1 MAIKIGNIDIS
12 TVGKIKLG
20 STNVTKVYLGTTQIF
35 PVGVTYYPFATS
47 HYNSAEIVDA
57 CSSMLF
63 SETLYTTNSNG
74 IVNVGD
80 IVYYLALD
88 GLYYPWLDIDAPYIS
103 YNEGSIRKVILIG
116 VEGDGYIYEKTTCG
130 TSSFEYSVKLGST
143 DGNACAATTQTVYSG
158 SNSFNTG
165 MTLYTTSAL
174 TTPITGFEK
183 VVLMPTADIYN
194 INSTTGVV
202 GSNTGAC

>member
-1 MAIKIGNIDIS
+1 MAIKIGTTDLS

-35 PVGVTYYPFATS
+35 PVGVTYYLFAS
-47 HYNSAEIVDA
+47 SYSEDISSSSA
-57 CSSMLF
+57 CSASLV
-63 SETLYTTNSNG
+63 SNNLYTTNSNG
-74 IVNVGD
+74 IVGIGD
-80 IVYYLALD
+80 TIYYFFE
-88 GLYYPWLDIDAPYIS
+88 GEYYPYTGDFDYVS
-103 YNEGSIRKVILIG
+103 YNEGSTRKVLNIDNGTGEILS
-116 VEGDGYIYEKTTCG
+116 KSTCG

-143 DGNACAATTQTVYSG
+143 DGNACAGTTQTVYSG

-174 TTPITGFEK
+174 TTPIAGFEK
-183 VVLMPTADIYN
+183 VVLMPTADIFN
-194 INSTTGVV
+194 INSITGVV

>member
-1 MAIKIGNIDIS
+1 MAVKIGNIDIS
-12 TVGKIKLG
+12 TVGSIKLG

-47 HYNSAEIVDA
+47 YAYSLNTATA
-57 CSSMLF
+57 CSLTLTSG
-63 SETLYTTNSNG
+63 TLYTTNSNG

-80 IVYYLALD
+80 IVYVYD
-88 GLYYPWLDIDAPYIS
+88 GTSYFPFNDPELNYVS
-103 YNEGSIRKVILIG
+103 YNEGSIRKVIVIG

-130 TSSFEYSVKLGST
+130 TSSFEYEVKLGT
-143 DGNACAATTQTVYSG
+143 NGAAACSANTETAYSG

-174 TTPITGFEK
+174 TTPITGFTR
-183 VVLMPTADIYN
+183 VVLMPYADIYE

-202 GSNTGAC
+202 GSNVGVC

>member
-1 MAIKIGNIDIS
+1 MAIKIGTTDLS

-47 HYNSAEIVDA
+47 YAYSLNTTTA
-57 CSSMLF
+57 CSLTLTSG
-63 SETLYTTNSNG
+63 TLYTTNSNG

-80 IVYYLALD
+80 IVYVYD
-88 GLYYPWLDIDAPYIS
+88 GTSYFPYNDPELNYVS
-103 YNEGSIRKVILIG
+103 YNEGSIRKVIVIG

-130 TSSFEYSVKLGST
+130 TSSFEYNVKLGSS
-143 DGNACAATTQTVYSG
+143 DLNACAANTETVYSG

-183 VVLMPTADIYN
+183 VVLMPTADIFN

>member
-1 MAIKIGNIDIS
+1 MAIKIGNTDLS

-63 SETLYTTNSNG
+63 SVTIYTTNSNG

-80 IVYYLALD
+80 IVYYFFE
-88 GLYYPWLDIDAPYIS
+88 GEYYPYTGDYTYIS
-103 YNEGSIRKVILIG
+103 YNEGSIRKVLNIDNGTGEILS
-116 VEGDGYIYEKTTCG
+116 KSNCG
-130 TSSFEYSVKLGST
+130 SSSFEYEVRLGNR
-143 DGNACAATTQTVYSG
+143 NAEACSAFTETVYSD
-158 SNSFNTG
+158 SSTFAVG
-165 MTLYTTSAL
+165 MVLYTTSAL
-174 TTPITGFEK
+174 TTVVTGYTR
-183 VVLMPTADIYN
+183 VVDEAFNPYILD
-194 INSTTGVV
+194 STLGVV
-202 GSNTGAC
+202 GSQIGSC

>member
-1 MAIKIGNIDIS
+1 MAIKIGTTDLS

-35 PVGVTYYPFATS
+35 PVGVTYYLFASSYSEDTS
-47 HYNSAEIVDA
+47 SSSA
-57 CSSMLF
+57 CSASLV
-63 SETLYTTNSNG
+63 SNNLYTTNSNG
-74 IVNVGD
+74 IVGIGD
-80 IVYYLALD
+80 TIYIFIE
-88 GLYYPWLDIDAPYIS
+88 GEYYPYTGDFDYVS
-103 YNEGSIRKVILIG
+103 YNEGSTRKVLNIDTGTGEILS
-116 VEGDGYIYEKTTCG
+116 KSNCG
-130 TSSFEYSVKLGST
+130 SSSFEYSVKLGST
-143 DGNACAATTQTVYSG
+143 DGNACAGTTQTVYSG

-174 TTPITGFEK
+174 TTPIAGFEK
-183 VVLMPTADIYN
+183 VVLMPTADIFN

>member
-1 MAIKIGNIDIS
+1 MAVKIGNTDLS
-12 TVGKIKLG
+12 TVGSIKIG

-35 PVGVTYYPFATS
+35 PVGVTYYLFASSYSEDTS
-47 HYNSAEIVDA
+47 SSSA
-57 CSSMLF
+57 CSNSLV
-63 SETLYTTNSNG
+63 SNNLYTTNSNG
-74 IVNVGD
+74 IVDVGD
-80 IVYYLALD
+80 TIYIFIE
-88 GLYYPWLDIDAPYIS
+88 GEYYPYTGDFDYVS
-103 YNEGSIRKVILIG
+103 YNEGSTRKVLNIDNGTGEI
-116 VEGDGYIYEKTTCG
+116 VSKSNCG
-130 TSSFEYSVKLGST
+130 SSSFEYEVKLGST
-143 DGNACAATTQTVYSG
+143 DGNACAGTTQTVYSG